1 MNNHSDQQ
9 QAWWIKLIRGVIR
22 FWAKHWYRVEV
33 RGLEH
38 YEQRPKDRPLLIV
51 ANHVSLLD
59 GPLID
64 GFIPGPTTFM
74 IDAGHTQ
81 GWWRTRL
88 LSLGRYVVTD
98 LHSPMAAKHLIKALE
113 AGEQVMIFPEG
124 RISTQSGLMKV
135 YSGAGLVADKTGA
148 AVLAVH
154 IEGAQWSQ
162 ASYLDGRVRWLRRLR
177 RPHITLTLSAAE
189 PLQIEPQL
197 KGRARHLAYQQV
209 MMQRLQASHFNAR
222 WHPMSLW
229 QAFDHAVTTQ
239 WPVGRWQGVEDALG
253 TQLTYKKARLAARVL
268 GVKLT
273 ASLNSS
279 VAANHPHP
287 TVGVMLPNSAGVLVT
302 FWALQSQAKL
312 PAMLNFTAGEAAL
325 ISACKT
331 AQLTQVL
338 TSRRFIELAGLQA
351 IEQALA
357 AHIEWIYLEDIRE
370 TIGLKDKLRALGVPS
385 RKLPGYQQAP
395 TDPAVVLFTSGSE
408 AAPKAVVLSHQN
420 LLANIAQVGSQFALL
435 PGDGVFNAL
444 PTFHSFGLTAGLLWP
459 VLAGAKLTLYPSPL
473 HYHQIPEAVYQ
484 SNARVFFATDTF
496 YKGYAR
502 KADPYDFNQ
511 VEVLVAGA
519 EPLSQQTRAIYAQ
532 KFGKTILEGYGVT
545 EASPVVAVN
554 TPQARQ
560 DGSVGRLL
568 PGLVCR
574 LEPVEGLAEG
584 GRLWIKGPNVMLG
597 YWFETAPGELVAPPD
612 GWYDTGDLARIDQQG
627 FIWLLGRAKRFAKI
641 AGEMVSLVAI
651 EQALTPLLAEDK
663 LVVAVRVSDAKKGE
677 KVVLVSSDAH
687 LSLGQVQQAL
697 AQAGINELAWPKMI
711 YWREQIP
718 LLGSGKIAYQILDQW
733 VAEQ

>member
-1 MNNHSDQQ
+1 MSQQKQQ
-9 QAWWIKLIRGVIR
+9 QAWWVTFVRGLIK
-22 FWAKHWYRVEV
+22 FWAKRWYRIEV

-38 YEQRPKDRPLLIV
+38 YHQRPQDRPLLIV

-64 GFIPGPTTFM
+64 GFIPGSTTFM
-74 IDAGHTQ
+74 IDAAHTQ
-81 GWWRTRL
+81 GWFRSIL
-88 LSLGRYVVTD
+88 LRLGRYITTD

-124 RISTQSGLMKV
+124 RISTQGGLMKI

-154 IEGAQWSQ
+154 IEGAQWSH
-162 ASYLDGRVRWLRRLR
+162 ASYLDGRVRWLRRSR
-177 RPHITLTLSAAE
+177 RPKITLTLSPAE
-189 PLQIEPQL
+189 PLAIDPQL
-197 KGRARHLAYQQV
+197 RGRARHQAYQKA
-209 MMQRLQASHFNAR
+209 MLQRLQASHFQAS
-222 WHPMSLW
+222 WQPGSLW
-229 QAFDHAVTTQ
+229 QAFDQAVTNQ
-239 WPVGRWQGVEDALG
+239 WSTGRWQGVDDALG
-253 TQLTYKKARLAARVL
+253 TKLSYKKARLGARVL
-268 GVKLT
+268 GSKL
-273 ASLNSS
+273 AQLCPESNI
-279 VAANHPHP
+279 
-287 TVGVMLPNSAGVLVT
+287 GVMLPNSAGVLVT

-331 AQLTQVL
+331 AQLQRVL
-338 TSRRFIELAGLQA
+338 TSRRFIKLAGLQA

-357 AHIEWIYLEDIRE
+357 AHIEWIYLEDVRE
-370 TIGLKDKLRALGVPS
+370 TISLVDKLSALARPS
-385 RKLPGYQQAP
+385 RSLPGYQQAA
-395 TDPAVVLFTSGSE
+395 DHPAVILFTSGSE
-408 AAPKAVVLSHQN
+408 AAPKAVLLSHQN

-502 KADPYDFNQ
+502 RADPYDFNQ

-519 EPLSQQTRAIYAQ
+519 EPLSAQTRELYAQ

-568 PGLVCR
+568 PGLVYR
-574 LEPVEGLAEG
+574 LEPVEGLSEG

-597 YWFETAPGELVAPPD
+597 YWFETAAGELVAPPD
-612 GWYDTGDLARIDQQG
+612 GWYDTGDLARIDAQG

-651 EQALTPLLAEDK
+651 EQAIAPILAPDK
-663 LVVAVRVSDAKKGE
+663 LGVAVRVSDSKKGE
-677 KVVLVSSDAH
+677 KIVLVSNDAH
-687 LSLGQVQQAL
+687 LSLGQVQQVL
-697 AQAGINELAWPKMI
+697 AQAGMNELAWPKLI

-718 LLGSGKIAYQILDQW
+718 LLGSGKIAYQQLDQW